1 MVNTSFSIN
10 DIINKQ
16 VQDNNLPIENPMDN
30 QVENDAPKADENV
43 QLVRF
48 KKGDK
53 AKDKDGNYYS
63 KESRVFLS
71 PLYQSAPSTLS
82 TPIEAKE
89 GEPSEGYEWAQDAA
103 QMILD
108 KGISMDEAEKAM
120 NSKYKL
126 ADAIIKDNKDSA
138 MDAGNPESENYDK
151 YVQYY
156 EPMENYYKADTVDGK
171 KYLYY
176 KDPRQQTEAILAKRY
191 GLLFDDNPY
200 KDKNSPTNPSTAIGL
215 LNKANIK
222 KAWEDWLNDSSAR
235 PKHTIKY
242 LIVLKKL
249 NDLRKVRTSK
259 ELKKLGFNSQEDYNE
274 AVEYLNAS
282 LYEKDKEYTTAVRL
296 AAEDAVE
303 AKKDQ
308 EEQERQERVA
318 KLNKEPKAP
327 ITEPTIEPSSNTETV
342 ADNTETNTETVAD
355 NTETNTETVADNTE
369 TNEQPGDNVSFTVE
383 QAKLNKEIKTQ
394 EEQAFKEAEEIAE
407 RKLTREESEEE
418 ERAIEEVARKARQD
432 QLDYEEWLKSPS
444 IISGVFG
451 KSGLSVARRFGLG
464 LSALFAIFSDVAANY
479 GKGIRGNTDFKTEAM
494 DALNAS
500 IKTIQEKR
508 ANAIGD
514 MSAASYKVAEG
525 NDTALYK
532 DARKMK
538 NLTIGQL
545 IPDDN
550 TLQTFIQE
558 SQVNPSEELS
568 EDFYNNITAENRKGY
583 IDIIK
588 NNKKLADAQLDEN
601 GNLNGYGELQFQKK
615 NRKAIEEFRNILGI
629 SDERLGNINKLL
641 DLDKKKAEVKSA
653 VHDVNFRIT
662 TDYINA
668 ISALREENRT
678 LENAKLE
685 LTEAKTLDEM
695 LELAKKQR
703 DVYAGLATSTSS
715 SSEGS
720 TITKQSV
727 ERFTKD
733 NSFRTTNEELK
744 KHGWQAEING
754 NTGVEFPLKI
764 VPTVEIGISGGA
776 AWTQE
781 QANSILKSAYESWSK
796 DNQRQ
801 LTNARNLSNASGR
814 NIDDYASTIIN
825 FLESEKAKKAEADIN
840 KARENAIR
848 AIDEKIEYNN
858 QAIEEIRARQ
868 ESENK
873 KYDTDRN
880 NSTDNPLYSMYNDVP
895 TKNSNWYRHQLALS

>member
-103 QMILD
+103 QMIWD

-327 ITEPTIEPSSNTETV
+327 ITEPTIEPSS
-342 ADNTETNTETVAD
+342 NTETVAD

>member
-1 MVNTSFSIN
+1 MANTSFSIN

-30 QVENDAPKADENV
+30 QAENDAPKADENV

-48 KKGDK
+48 NKGDK

-63 KESRVFLS
+63 KESRAF
-71 PLYQSAPSTLS
+71 PLPFEQRAPSI
-82 TPIEAKE
+82 PIEAKE

-103 QMILD
+103 QMIWE

-126 ADAIIKDNKDSA
+126 ADAIIKDNKA
-138 MDAGNPESENYDK
+138 AALDAGNPESENYDK

-156 EPMENYYKADTVDGK
+156 EPMENYYKTDTVDGK

-176 KDPRQQTEAILAKRY
+176 KDPRQQTEATLAKRY
-191 GLLFDDNPY
+191 GLLFDNDPY
-200 KDKNSPTNPSTAIGL
+200 KDKDSPTNPSTAIGL
-215 LNKANIK
+215 LNKANLK
-222 KAWEDWLNDSSAR
+222 EDWKDWLDDRSTGIDYIR
-235 PKHTIKY
+235 KY
-242 LIVLKKL
+242 LIISSKL
-249 NDLRKVRTSK
+249 YDLQKFRTSK
-259 ELKKLGFNSQEDYNE
+259 ELKKLGFDSQEDYNS
-274 AVEYLNAS
+274 AVSYLIAS
-282 LYEKDKEYTTAVRL
+282 LHEKNKEHTAAVRS
-296 AAEDAVE
+296 ATKAEDAVE

-308 EEQERQERVA
+308 EELERQERVA
-318 KLNKEPKAP
+318 NLNKEPEEL
-327 ITEPTIEPSSNTETV
+327 IIEPTIEPSSNTETV

-355 NTETNTETVADNTE
+355 NTETNTET
-369 TNEQPGDNVSFTVE
+369 NEQPGDNVSFTIE
-383 QAKLNKEIKTQ
+383 QAKLNKEIKSQ

-418 ERAIEEVARKARQD
+418 ERAIEEAARKARQD
-432 QLDYEEWLKSPS
+432 QLDYEEWLKNPS
-444 IISGVFG
+444 IISGIFG
-451 KSGLSVARRFGLG
+451 KSGLSEARRFGLG
-464 LSALFAIFSDVAANY
+464 LSALFAIFSDVAASY

-494 DALNAS
+494 DALNSS
-500 IKTIQEKR
+500 IKAIQEKR

-538 NLTIGQL
+538 NLTVGQL

-558 SQVNPSEELS
+558 AQVNPSEELS
-568 EDFYNNITAENRKGY
+568 EDFYNSITAENRKGY

-653 VHDVNFRIT
+653 VHDVNFRTT

-678 LENAKLE
+678 LENSKLE

-715 SSEGS
+715 STEGS

-744 KHGWQAEING
+744 KHGWQAEVNG
-754 NTGVEFPLKI
+754 NAGAGFPLKI
-764 VPTVEIGISGGA
+764 VPIEIGISGGSG
-776 AWTQE
+776 WTKE

-814 NIDDYASTIIN
+814 NIDDYASTIIK
-825 FLESEKAKKAEADIN
+825 FLETEKAKKAEADFN

>member
-103 QMILD
+103 QMIWD

-282 LYEKDKEYTTAVRL
+282 LSSLYEKDKEYTTAVRL

-327 ITEPTIEPSSNTETV
+327 ITEPTIEPSS
-342 ADNTETNTETVAD
+342 NTETVAD

>member
-1 MVNTSFSIN
+1 MANTSFSIN

-30 QVENDAPKADENV
+30 QAENDAPKADENV

-48 KKGDK
+48 NKGDK

-63 KESRVFLS
+63 KESRAF
-71 PLYQSAPSTLS
+71 PLPFEQRAPSI
-82 TPIEAKE
+82 PIEAKE

-103 QMILD
+103 QMIWE

-126 ADAIIKDNKDSA
+126 ADAIIKDNKA
-138 MDAGNPESENYDK
+138 AALDAGNPESENYDK

-156 EPMENYYKADTVDGK
+156 EPMENYYKTDTVDGK

-176 KDPRQQTEAILAKRY
+176 KDPRQQTEATLAKRY
-191 GLLFDDNPY
+191 GLLFDNDPY
-200 KDKNSPTNPSTAIGL
+200 KDKDSPTNPSTAIGL
-215 LNKANIK
+215 LNKANLK
-222 KAWEDWLNDSSAR
+222 EDWKDWLDDRSTGIDYIR
-235 PKHTIKY
+235 KY
-242 LIVLKKL
+242 LIISSKL
-249 NDLRKVRTSK
+249 YDLQKFRTSK
-259 ELKKLGFNSQEDYNE
+259 ELKKLGFDSQEDYNS
-274 AVEYLNAS
+274 AVSYLIAS
-282 LYEKDKEYTTAVRL
+282 LHEKNKEHTAAVRS
-296 AAEDAVE
+296 ATKAEDAVE

-308 EEQERQERVA
+308 EELERQERVA
-318 KLNKEPKAP
+318 NLNKEPEEP
-327 ITEPTIEPSSNTETV
+327 TIEPTIEPSSNTETV
-342 ADNTETNTETVAD
+342 ADNTETNTET
-355 NTETNTETVADNTE
+355 
-369 TNEQPGDNVSFTVE
+369 NEQPGDNVSFTIE
-383 QAKLNKEIKTQ
+383 QAKLNKEIKSQ

-418 ERAIEEVARKARQD
+418 ERAIEEAARKARQD
-432 QLDYEEWLKSPS
+432 QLDYEEWLKNPS
-444 IISGVFG
+444 IISGIFG
-451 KSGLSVARRFGLG
+451 KSGLSEARRFGLG
-464 LSALFAIFSDVAANY
+464 LSALFAIFSDVAASY

-494 DALNAS
+494 DALNSS
-500 IKTIQEKR
+500 IKAIQEKR

-538 NLTIGQL
+538 NLTVGQL

-558 SQVNPSEELS
+558 AQVNPSEELS
-568 EDFYNNITAENRKGY
+568 KDFYNSITAENRKGY

-653 VHDVNFRIT
+653 VHDVNFRTT

-678 LENAKLE
+678 LENSKLE

-715 SSEGS
+715 STEGS

-744 KHGWQAEING
+744 KHGWQAEVNG
-754 NTGVEFPLKI
+754 NAGAGFPLKI
-764 VPTVEIGISGGA
+764 VPIEIGISGGSG
-776 AWTQE
+776 WTKE

-814 NIDDYASTIIN
+814 NIDDYASMIIK
-825 FLESEKAKKAEADIN
+825 FLETEKTKKAEADFN

>member
-1 MVNTSFSIN
+1 MANTSFSIN

-30 QVENDAPKADENV
+30 QAENDAPKADENV

-48 KKGDK
+48 NKGDK

-63 KESRVFLS
+63 KELRVF
-71 PLYQSAPSTLS
+71 PTPFEQRAPSI
-82 TPIEAKE
+82 PIEAKE

-103 QMILD
+103 QMIWD

-120 NSKYKL
+120 NNKYKL
-126 ADAIIKDNKDSA
+126 ADAIIKDNKASA
-138 MDAGNPESENYDK
+138 LDAGNPESENYDK

-156 EPMENYYKADTVDGK
+156 EPMENYYKTDTVDGK

-176 KDPRQQTEAILAKRY
+176 KDPRQQTEATLAKRY
-191 GLLFDDNPY
+191 GLLFDNNPY

-215 LNKANIK
+215 LNKANLK
-222 KAWEDWLNDSSAR
+222 ENWEDWLNDSSTGQE
-235 PKHTIKY
+235 HTTKY
-242 LIVLKKL
+242 IAILKKL
-249 NDLRKVRTSK
+249 NDLQKVRTSK
-259 ELKKLGFNSQEDYNE
+259 ELKKLGFNSQEDYNK
-274 AVEYLNAS
+274 AVKYLIAS
-282 LYEKDKEYTTAVRL
+282 LHEKDKEYTTAVRS

-327 ITEPTIEPSSNTETV
+327 ITEPTIETNSNTETV
-342 ADNTETNTETVAD
+342 ADNTETVDD
-355 NTETNTETVADNTE
+355 NTETNTEN
-369 TNEQPGDNVSFTVE
+369 NEQPGDNVSFTVE

-418 ERAIEEVARKARQD
+418 ERAIEEAARKARQD
-432 QLDYEEWLKSPS
+432 QLDYEEWLKNPS

-451 KSGLSVARRFGLG
+451 KSGLSDARRFGLG

-744 KHGWQAEING
+744 KHGWQAEVNG
-754 NTGVEFPLKI
+754 NAGAGFPLKI
-764 VPTVEIGISGGA
+764 VPIEIGISGGSG
-776 AWTQE
+776 WTEE

-880 NSTDNPLYSMYNDVP
+880 NSTDNPYISIYNDVP

>member
-1 MVNTSFSIN
+1 MANTSFSIN

-16 VQDNNLPIENPMDN
+16 VQDNNLPIENPMNN

-48 KKGDK
+48 NKGDK

-63 KESRVFLS
+63 KESRAF
-71 PLYQSAPSTLS
+71 PLPFEQRAPSI
-82 TPIEAKE
+82 PIEAKE

-103 QMILD
+103 QMIWD

-120 NSKYKL
+120 NNKYKL
-126 ADAIIKDNKDSA
+126 ADAIIKDNKA
-138 MDAGNPESENYDK
+138 AALDAGNPESENYDK

-176 KDPRQQTEAILAKRY
+176 KDPRQQTEATLAKRY
-191 GLLFDDNPY
+191 GLLFDNNPY
-200 KDKNSPTNPSTAIGL
+200 KDKDSPTNPSTAIGL
-215 LNKANIK
+215 LNKANLK
-222 KAWEDWLNDSSAR
+222 ENWEDWLNDSSTGQ
-235 PKHTIKY
+235 KHTIKY
-242 LIVLKKL
+242 IVILKKL
-249 NDLRKVRTSK
+249 NDLQKVRTSK
-259 ELKKLGFNSQEDYNE
+259 ELKKLGFNSQEDYNS
-274 AVEYLNAS
+274 AVSYLIAS
-282 LYEKDKEYTTAVRL
+282 LHEKNKEYTTAVRS
-296 AAEDAVE
+296 AAKAEDAVE

-308 EEQERQERVA
+308 EELERQKRVA
-318 KLNKEPKAP
+318 NLNKEPEEL

-342 ADNTETNTETVAD
+342 ADNTET
-355 NTETNTETVADNTE
+355 NTE

-383 QAKLNKEIKTQ
+383 QAKLNKEIKAQ

-418 ERAIEEVARKARQD
+418 ERAIEEAARKARQD
-432 QLDYEEWLKSPS
+432 QLDYEEWLKNPS
-444 IISGVFG
+444 IISGIFG
-451 KSGLSVARRFGLG
+451 KSGLSEARRFGLG
-464 LSALFAIFSDVAANY
+464 LSALFAIFSDVAASY

-494 DALNAS
+494 DALNSS
-500 IKTIQEKR
+500 IKAIQEKR

-538 NLTIGQL
+538 NLTVGQL

-558 SQVNPSEELS
+558 AQVNPSEELS
-568 EDFYNNITAENRKGY
+568 EDFYNSITAENRKGY

-629 SDERLGNINKLL
+629 SDERLDNINKLL

-653 VHDVNFRIT
+653 VHDVNFRTT

-678 LENAKLE
+678 LENSKLE

-715 SSEGS
+715 STEGS

-754 NTGVEFPLKI
+754 NAGAGFPLKI

-776 AWTQE
+776 AWTEE

-814 NIDDYASTIIN
+814 NIDDYASTIIK

>member
-1 MVNTSFSIN
+1 MANTSFSIN

-30 QVENDAPKADENV
+30 QAENDAPKADENV

-48 KKGDK
+48 NKGDK

-63 KESRVFLS
+63 KELRVF
-71 PLYQSAPSTLS
+71 PAPFEQRAPSI
-82 TPIEAKE
+82 PIEAKE

-103 QMILD
+103 QMIWD

-126 ADAIIKDNKDSA
+126 ADAIIKDNKASA

-156 EPMENYYKADTVDGK
+156 EPMENYYKTDTVDGK

-176 KDPRQQTEAILAKRY
+176 KDPRQQTEATLAKRY
-191 GLLFDDNPY
+191 GLLFDNNPY

-215 LNKANIK
+215 LNKANLK
-222 KAWEDWLNDSSAR
+222 ENWEDWLNDSSTGSE
-235 PKHTIKY
+235 HTKKY
-242 LIVLKKL
+242 IVILKKL
-249 NDLRKVRTSK
+249 NDLQKVRTSK

-274 AVEYLNAS
+274 AVRYLKAS
-282 LYEKDKEYTTAVRL
+282 LAKKDKEYTTAVRS

-308 EEQERQERVA
+308 EELERQKRVA
-318 KLNKEPKAP
+318 NLNKEPEAP
-327 ITEPTIEPSSNTETV
+327 ITEPTVEPSSNTETV
-342 ADNTETNTETVAD
+342 ADNTETNTKT
-355 NTETNTETVADNTE
+355 NTE

-383 QAKLNKEIKTQ
+383 QAKLNKEIKAQ

-418 ERAIEEVARKARQD
+418 ERAIEEAARKARQD
-432 QLDYEEWLKSPS
+432 QLDYEEWLKNPS

-451 KSGLSVARRFGLG
+451 KSGLSDARRFGLG
-464 LSALFAIFSDVAANY
+464 LSALFAIFSDVAASY

-494 DALNAS
+494 DALNSS
-500 IKTIQEKR
+500 IKAIQEKR

-538 NLTIGQL
+538 NLTVGQL

-558 SQVNPSEELS
+558 AQVNPSEELS
-568 EDFYNNITAENRKGY
+568 EDFYNSITAENRKGY

-653 VHDVNFRIT
+653 VHDVNFRTT

-678 LENAKLE
+678 LENSKLE

-754 NTGVEFPLKI
+754 NAGAGFPLKI
-764 VPTVEIGISGGA
+764 VPIEIGISGGSG
-776 AWTQE
+776 WTEE

-814 NIDDYASTIIN
+814 NIDDYASTIIK
-825 FLESEKAKKAEADIN
+825 FLETEKAKKAEADFN

-880 NSTDNPLYSMYNDVP
+880 NSTDNPYISIYNDVP

>member
-1 MVNTSFSIN
+1 MANTSFSIN

-30 QVENDAPKADENV
+30 QAENDTPKADENV

-48 KKGDK
+48 NKGDK

-63 KESRVFLS
+63 KESRVF
-71 PLYQSAPSTLS
+71 PTPFKQNAPA

-103 QMILD
+103 QMIWD

-120 NSKYKL
+120 NNKYKL

-156 EPMENYYKADTVDGK
+156 EPMENYYKTDTVDGK

-176 KDPRQQTEAILAKRY
+176 KDPRQQTEATLAKRY
-191 GLLFDDNPY
+191 GLLFDNNPY

-215 LNKANIK
+215 LNKANLK
-222 KAWEDWLNDSSAR
+222 ENWEDWLNDSSTESEHR
-235 PKHTIKY
+235 KKY
-242 LIVLKKL
+242 IVILSKL
-249 NDLRKVRTSK
+249 NDLQKVRTSK
-259 ELKKLGFNSQEDYNE
+259 ELKKLGFNSQEDYNK
-274 AVEYLNAS
+274 AVKYLIVS
-282 LYEKDKEYTTAVRL
+282 LHEKDKEYTTAVRS

-303 AKKDQ
+303 TKKDQ
-308 EEQERQERVA
+308 EELERQERVA

-327 ITEPTIEPSSNTETV
+327 ITEPTIETSSNTETV
-342 ADNTETNTETVAD
+342 D
-355 NTETNTETVADNTE
+355 DNTE

-418 ERAIEEVARKARQD
+418 ERAIEEAARKARQD
-432 QLDYEEWLKSPS
+432 QLDYEEWLKNPS
-444 IISGVFG
+444 IISGIFG
-451 KSGLSVARRFGLG
+451 KSGLSDARRFGLG
-464 LSALFAIFSDVAANY
+464 LSALFAIFSDVAASY

-500 IKTIQEKR
+500 IKAIQEKR

-538 NLTIGQL
+538 NLTVGQL

-668 ISALREENRT
+668 ISALIEENRT

-744 KHGWQAEING
+744 KHGWQAEVNG
-754 NTGVEFPLKI
+754 NAGAGFPLKI
-764 VPTVEIGISGGA
+764 VPIEIGISGGSG
-776 AWTQE
+776 WTEE

-880 NSTDNPLYSMYNDVP
+880 NSTDNPYISIYNDVP

>member
-1 MVNTSFSIN
+1 MANTSFSIN

-48 KKGDK
+48 NKGDK
-53 AKDKDGNYYS
+53 AKNKDGNYYS

-103 QMILD
+103 QMIWD

-126 ADAIIKDNKDSA
+126 ADAIIKDNKASA
-138 MDAGNPESENYDK
+138 LDAGNPESENYDK

-156 EPMENYYKADTVDGK
+156 EPMENYYKTDTVDGK

-176 KDPRQQTEAILAKRY
+176 KDPRQQTEATLAKRY
-191 GLLFDDNPY
+191 GLLFDNNPY

-215 LNKANIK
+215 LNKANLK
-222 KAWEDWLNDSSAR
+222 ENWEDWLNDSSTGSEHR
-235 PKHTIKY
+235 IKY
-242 LIVLKKL
+242 IVILKKL
-249 NDLRKVRTSK
+249 NDLQKVRTSK

-274 AVEYLNAS
+274 AVKYLIAS
-282 LYEKDKEYTTAVRL
+282 LGEKDKEYTTAVRS
-296 AAEDAVE
+296 AAKAEDAVE

-308 EEQERQERVA
+308 EELERQERVA

-327 ITEPTIEPSSNTETV
+327 ITEPTIETSSNTETV
-342 ADNTETNTETVAD
+342 AD
-355 NTETNTETVADNTE
+355 NTETVADNTE

-418 ERAIEEVARKARQD
+418 ERAIEEAARKARQD
-432 QLDYEEWLKSPS
+432 QLDYEEWLKNPS

-451 KSGLSVARRFGLG
+451 KSGLSDARRFGLG

-538 NLTIGQL
+538 NLTVGQL

-744 KHGWQAEING
+744 KHGWQAEVNG
-754 NTGVEFPLKI
+754 KAGVGLPLKI
-764 VPTVEIGISGGA
+764 VPIDIGISGGGG
-776 AWTQE
+776 WTKE
-781 QANSILKSAYESWSK
+781 QADSILKSAYESWSK

-880 NSTDNPLYSMYNDVP
+880 NSTDNPYISIYNDVP

>member
-282 LYEKDKEYTTAVRL
+282 LSSLYEKDKEYTTAVRL

-327 ITEPTIEPSSNTETV
+327 ITEPTIEPSS
-342 ADNTETNTETVAD
+342 NTETVAD

>member
-103 QMILD
+103 QMIWD

-327 ITEPTIEPSSNTETV
+327 ITEPTIEPSS
-342 ADNTETNTETVAD
+342 
-355 NTETNTETVADNTE
+355 NTETVADNTE

>member
-1 MVNTSFSIN
+1 MANTSFSIN

-30 QVENDAPKADENV
+30 QAENDAPKADENV

-48 KKGDK
+48 NKGDK

-63 KESRVFLS
+63 KESRAF
-71 PLYQSAPSTLS
+71 PLPFEQRAPSI
-82 TPIEAKE
+82 PIEAKE

-103 QMILD
+103 QMIWE

-126 ADAIIKDNKDSA
+126 ADAIIKDNKA
-138 MDAGNPESENYDK
+138 AALDAGNPESENYDK

-156 EPMENYYKADTVDGK
+156 EPMENYYKTDTVDGK

-176 KDPRQQTEAILAKRY
+176 KDPRQQTEATLAKRY
-191 GLLFDDNPY
+191 GLLFDNDPY
-200 KDKNSPTNPSTAIGL
+200 KDKDSPTNPSTAIGL
-215 LNKANIK
+215 LNKANLK
-222 KAWEDWLNDSSAR
+222 EDWKDWLDDRSTGIDYIR
-235 PKHTIKY
+235 KY
-242 LIVLKKL
+242 LIISSKL
-249 NDLRKVRTSK
+249 YDLQKFRTSK
-259 ELKKLGFNSQEDYNE
+259 ELKKLGFDSQEDYNS
-274 AVEYLNAS
+274 AVSYLIAS
-282 LYEKDKEYTTAVRL
+282 LHEKNKEHTAAVRS
-296 AAEDAVE
+296 ATKAEDAVE

-308 EEQERQERVA
+308 EELERQERVA
-318 KLNKEPKAP
+318 NLNKEPEEL
-327 ITEPTIEPSSNTETV
+327 IIEPTIEPSSNTETV
-342 ADNTETNTETVAD
+342 ADNTETNTET
-355 NTETNTETVADNTE
+355 
-369 TNEQPGDNVSFTVE
+369 NEQPGDNVSFTIE
-383 QAKLNKEIKTQ
+383 QAKLNKEIKSQ

-418 ERAIEEVARKARQD
+418 ERAIEEAARKARQD
-432 QLDYEEWLKSPS
+432 QLDYEEWLKNPS
-444 IISGVFG
+444 IISGIFG
-451 KSGLSVARRFGLG
+451 KSGLSEARRFGLG
-464 LSALFAIFSDVAANY
+464 LSALFAIFSDVAASY

-494 DALNAS
+494 DALNSS
-500 IKTIQEKR
+500 IKAIQEKR

-538 NLTIGQL
+538 NLTVGQL

-558 SQVNPSEELS
+558 AQVNPSEELS
-568 EDFYNNITAENRKGY
+568 EDFYNSITAENRKGY

-653 VHDVNFRIT
+653 VHDVNFRTT

-678 LENAKLE
+678 LENSKLE

-715 SSEGS
+715 STEGS

-744 KHGWQAEING
+744 KHGWQAEVNG
-754 NTGVEFPLKI
+754 NAGAGFPLKI
-764 VPTVEIGISGGA
+764 VPIEIGISGGSG
-776 AWTQE
+776 WTKE

-814 NIDDYASTIIN
+814 NIDDYASTIIK
-825 FLESEKAKKAEADIN
+825 FLETEKAKKAEADFN

>member
-1 MVNTSFSIN
+1 MANTSFSIN

-30 QVENDAPKADENV
+30 QAENDAPKADENV

-48 KKGDK
+48 NKGDK

-63 KESRVFLS
+63 KESRAF
-71 PLYQSAPSTLS
+71 PLPFEQRAPSI
-82 TPIEAKE
+82 PIEAKE

-103 QMILD
+103 QMIWE

-126 ADAIIKDNKDSA
+126 ADAIIKDNKA
-138 MDAGNPESENYDK
+138 AALDAGNPESENYDK

-156 EPMENYYKADTVDGK
+156 EPMENYYKTDTVDGK

-176 KDPRQQTEAILAKRY
+176 KDPRQQTEATLAKRY
-191 GLLFDDNPY
+191 GLLFDNDPY
-200 KDKNSPTNPSTAIGL
+200 KDKDSPTNPSTAIGL
-215 LNKANIK
+215 LNKANLK
-222 KAWEDWLNDSSAR
+222 EDWKDWLDDRSTGIDYIR
-235 PKHTIKY
+235 KY
-242 LIVLKKL
+242 LIISSKL
-249 NDLRKVRTSK
+249 YDLQKFRTSK
-259 ELKKLGFNSQEDYNE
+259 ELKKLGFDSQEDYNS
-274 AVEYLNAS
+274 AVSYLIAS
-282 LYEKDKEYTTAVRL
+282 LHEKNKEHTAAVRS
-296 AAEDAVE
+296 ATKAEDAVE

-308 EEQERQERVA
+308 EELERQERVA
-318 KLNKEPKAP
+318 NLNKEPEEP
-327 ITEPTIEPSSNTETV
+327 TIEPTIEPSSNTETV

-355 NTETNTETVADNTE
+355 NTETNTET
-369 TNEQPGDNVSFTVE
+369 NEQPGDNVSFTIE
-383 QAKLNKEIKTQ
+383 QAKLNKEIKSQ

-418 ERAIEEVARKARQD
+418 ERAIEEAARKARQD
-432 QLDYEEWLKSPS
+432 QLDYEEWLKNPS
-444 IISGVFG
+444 IISGIFG
-451 KSGLSVARRFGLG
+451 KSGLSEARRFGLG
-464 LSALFAIFSDVAANY
+464 LSALFAIFSDVAASY

-494 DALNAS
+494 DALNSS
-500 IKTIQEKR
+500 IKAIQEKR

-538 NLTIGQL
+538 NLTVGQL

-558 SQVNPSEELS
+558 AQVNPSEELS
-568 EDFYNNITAENRKGY
+568 KDFYNSITAENRKGY

-653 VHDVNFRIT
+653 VHDVNFRTT

-678 LENAKLE
+678 LENSKLE

-715 SSEGS
+715 STEGS

-744 KHGWQAEING
+744 KHGWQAEVNG
-754 NTGVEFPLKI
+754 NAGAGFPLKI
-764 VPTVEIGISGGA
+764 VPIEIGISGGSG
-776 AWTQE
+776 WTKE

-814 NIDDYASTIIN
+814 NIDDYASMIIK
-825 FLESEKAKKAEADIN
+825 FLETEKTKKAEADFN

>member
-103 QMILD
+103 QMIWD

-156 EPMENYYKADTVDGK
+156 EPMENYYKTDTIDGK
-171 KYLYY
+171 KHLYY
-176 KDPRQQTEAILAKRY
+176 KDPRQQTEATLAKRY

-215 LNKANIK
+215 LNKANLK
-222 KAWEDWLNDSSAR
+222 ENWEDWLNDSSTGSEHR
-235 PKHTIKY
+235 IKY
-242 LIVLKKL
+242 IAILKKL
-249 NDLRKVRTSK
+249 NDLQKVRTSK

-274 AVEYLNAS
+274 AVKYLKAS
-282 LYEKDKEYTTAVRL
+282 LSIKDKEYTTAVRL

-308 EEQERQERVA
+308 EELERQERVA

-327 ITEPTIEPSSNTETV
+327 ITEPTIETSS
-342 ADNTETNTETVAD
+342 
-355 NTETNTETVADNTE
+355 NTETVADNTE

-418 ERAIEEVARKARQD
+418 ERAIEEAARKARQD
-432 QLDYEEWLKSPS
+432 QLDYEEWLKNPS

-451 KSGLSVARRFGLG
+451 KSGLSDARRFGLG

-744 KHGWQAEING
+744 KHGWQAEVNG
-754 NTGVEFPLKI
+754 NASAGFPLKI

-776 AWTQE
+776 AWTEE

-858 QAIEEIRARQ
+858 QAINEIRTRQ

>member
-1 MVNTSFSIN
+1 MANTSFSIN

-30 QVENDAPKADENV
+30 QVENDAPKTDENV

-48 KKGDK
+48 NKGDK
-53 AKDKDGNYYS
+53 AKNKDGNYYS
-63 KESRVFLS
+63 KESRAF
-71 PLYQSAPSTLS
+71 PLPFEQRAPSI
-82 TPIEAKE
+82 PIEAKE

-103 QMILD
+103 QMIWD

-120 NSKYKL
+120 NNKYKL
-126 ADAIIKDNKDSA
+126 ADAIIKDNKA
-138 MDAGNPESENYDK
+138 AALDAGNPESENYDK

-156 EPMENYYKADTVDGK
+156 EPMENYYKTDTVDGK

-176 KDPRQQTEAILAKRY
+176 KDPRQQTEATLAKRY
-191 GLLFDDNPY
+191 GLLFDNNPY
-200 KDKNSPTNPSTAIGL
+200 KDKDSPTNPSIAIGL
-215 LNKANIK
+215 LNKANLK
-222 KAWEDWLNDSSAR
+222 ENWEDWLNDSSTGQ
-235 PKHTIKY
+235 KHTIKY
-242 LIVLKKL
+242 IVILKKL
-249 NDLRKVRTSK
+249 NDLQKVRTSK
-259 ELKKLGFNSQEDYNE
+259 ELKKLGFNSQEDYNS
-274 AVEYLNAS
+274 AVSYLIAS
-282 LYEKDKEYTTAVRL
+282 LHEKNKEYTTAVRS
-296 AAEDAVE
+296 AAKAEDAVE

-308 EEQERQERVA
+308 EELERQERVA
-318 KLNKEPKAP
+318 NLNKEPEAL

-342 ADNTETNTETVAD
+342 ADNTEANTETVAD
-355 NTETNTETVADNTE
+355 NTEANTE
-369 TNEQPGDNVSFTVE
+369 TNEQPGDNVSFTIE
-383 QAKLNKEIKTQ
+383 QAKLNKEIKSQ

-418 ERAIEEVARKARQD
+418 ERAIEEAAKKARQD
-432 QLDYEEWLKSPS
+432 QLDYEEWLKNPS
-444 IISGVFG
+444 IISGIFG
-451 KSGLSVARRFGLG
+451 KSGLSEARRFGLG
-464 LSALFAIFSDVAANY
+464 LSALFAIFSDVAASY

-494 DALNAS
+494 DALNSS
-500 IKTIQEKR
+500 IKAIQEKR

-538 NLTIGQL
+538 NLTVGQL

-558 SQVNPSEELS
+558 VQVNPSEELS
-568 EDFYNNITAENRKGY
+568 EDFYNSITAENRKGY

-653 VHDVNFRIT
+653 VHDVNFRTT

-715 SSEGS
+715 STEGS

-744 KHGWQAEING
+744 KHGWQAEVNG
-754 NTGVEFPLKI
+754 KAGVGFPLKI
-764 VPTVEIGISGGA
+764 VPIDIGISGGGG
-776 AWTQE
+776 WTKE
-781 QANSILKSAYESWSK
+781 QADSILKSAYESWSK

-814 NIDDYASTIIN
+814 NIDDYANIIIK
-825 FLESEKAKKAEADIN
+825 FLESEKAKKAEADFN

-880 NSTDNPLYSMYNDVP
+880 NSTDNPYISIYNDVP

>member
-327 ITEPTIEPSSNTETV
+327 ITEPTIEPSS
-342 ADNTETNTETVAD
+342 
-355 NTETNTETVADNTE
+355 NTETVADNTE

>member
-103 QMILD
+103 QMIWD

-156 EPMENYYKADTVDGK
+156 EPMENYYKTDTIDGK
-171 KYLYY
+171 KHLYY
-176 KDPRQQTEAILAKRY
+176 KDPRQQTEATLAKRY

-215 LNKANIK
+215 LNKANLK
-222 KAWEDWLNDSSAR
+222 ENWEDWLNDSSTGSEHR
-235 PKHTIKY
+235 IKY
-242 LIVLKKL
+242 IAILKKL
-249 NDLRKVRTSK
+249 NDLQKVRTSK

-274 AVEYLNAS
+274 AVKYLKAS
-282 LYEKDKEYTTAVRL
+282 LSIKDKEYTTAVRL

-308 EEQERQERVA
+308 EELERQERVA

-327 ITEPTIEPSSNTETV
+327 ITEPTIETSSNTETV
-342 ADNTETNTETVAD
+342 AD
-355 NTETNTETVADNTE
+355 NTETVADNTE

-418 ERAIEEVARKARQD
+418 ERAIEEAARKARQD
-432 QLDYEEWLKSPS
+432 QLDYEEWLKNPS

-451 KSGLSVARRFGLG
+451 KSGLSDARRFGLG

-744 KHGWQAEING
+744 KHGWQAEVNG
-754 NTGVEFPLKI
+754 NASAGFPLKI

-776 AWTQE
+776 AWTEE

-858 QAIEEIRARQ
+858 QAINEIRTRQ

>member
-103 QMILD
+103 QMIWD

-282 LYEKDKEYTTAVRL
+282 LSSLYEKDKEYTTAVRL

-355 NTETNTETVADNTE
+355 NTETN
-369 TNEQPGDNVSFTVE
+369 EQPGDNVSFTVE

-418 ERAIEEVARKARQD
+418 ERAIEEAARKARQD

-754 NTGVEFPLKI
+754 NAGAEFPLKI

>member
-1 MVNTSFSIN
+1 MS
-10 DIINKQ
+10 D
-16 VQDNNLPIENPMDN
+16 
-30 QVENDAPKADENV
+30 
-43 QLVRF
+43 
-48 KKGDK
+48 
-53 AKDKDGNYYS
+53 
-63 KESRVFLS
+63 
-71 PLYQSAPSTLS
+71 
-82 TPIEAKE
+82 
-89 GEPSEGYEWAQDAA
+89 
-103 QMILD
+103 
-108 KGISMDEAEKAM
+108 
-120 NSKYKL
+120 
-126 ADAIIKDNKDSA
+126 
-138 MDAGNPESENYDK
+138 
-151 YVQYY
+151 
-156 EPMENYYKADTVDGK
+156 
-171 KYLYY
+171 
-176 KDPRQQTEAILAKRY
+176 
-191 GLLFDDNPY
+191 
-200 KDKNSPTNPSTAIGL
+200 
-215 LNKANIK
+215 
-222 KAWEDWLNDSSAR
+222 
-235 PKHTIKY
+235 
-242 LIVLKKL
+242 
-249 NDLRKVRTSK
+249 
-259 ELKKLGFNSQEDYNE
+259 
-274 AVEYLNAS
+274 
-282 LYEKDKEYTTAVRL
+282 
-296 AAEDAVE
+296 
-303 AKKDQ
+303 
-308 EEQERQERVA
+308 
-318 KLNKEPKAP
+318 
-327 ITEPTIEPSSNTETV
+327 
-342 ADNTETNTETVAD
+342 
-355 NTETNTETVADNTE
+355 
-369 TNEQPGDNVSFTVE
+369 
-383 QAKLNKEIKTQ
+383 
-394 EEQAFKEAEEIAE
+394 
-407 RKLTREESEEE
+407 
-418 ERAIEEVARKARQD
+418 
-432 QLDYEEWLKSPS
+432 
-444 IISGVFG
+444 
-451 KSGLSVARRFGLG
+451 ARRFGLG

-744 KHGWQAEING
+744 KHGWQAEVNG
-754 NTGVEFPLKI
+754 NASAGFPLKI

-776 AWTQE
+776 AWTEE

-858 QAIEEIRARQ
+858 QAIEEIRSRQ

>member
-1 MVNTSFSIN
+1 MANTSFSIN

-30 QVENDAPKADENV
+30 QAENDAPKADENV

-48 KKGDK
+48 NKGDK

-63 KESRVFLS
+63 KESRAF
-71 PLYQSAPSTLS
+71 PLPFEQRAPSI
-82 TPIEAKE
+82 PIEAKE

-103 QMILD
+103 QMIWE

-126 ADAIIKDNKDSA
+126 ADAIIKDNKA
-138 MDAGNPESENYDK
+138 AALDAGNPESENYDK

-156 EPMENYYKADTVDGK
+156 EPMENYYKTDTVDGK

-176 KDPRQQTEAILAKRY
+176 KDPRQQTEATLAKRY
-191 GLLFDDNPY
+191 GLLFDNDPY
-200 KDKNSPTNPSTAIGL
+200 KDKDSPTNPSTAIGL
-215 LNKANIK
+215 LNKANLK
-222 KAWEDWLNDSSAR
+222 EDWKDWLDDRSTGIDYIR
-235 PKHTIKY
+235 KY
-242 LIVLKKL
+242 LIISSKL
-249 NDLRKVRTSK
+249 YDLQKFRTSK
-259 ELKKLGFNSQEDYNE
+259 ELKKLGFDSQEDYNS
-274 AVEYLNAS
+274 AVSYLIAS
-282 LYEKDKEYTTAVRL
+282 LHEKNKEHTAAVRS
-296 AAEDAVE
+296 ATKAEDAVE

-308 EEQERQERVA
+308 EELERQERVA
-318 KLNKEPKAP
+318 NLNKEPEEP
-327 ITEPTIEPSSNTETV
+327 TIEPTIEPSSNTETV

-355 NTETNTETVADNTE
+355 NTETNTET
-369 TNEQPGDNVSFTVE
+369 NEQPGDNVSFTIE
-383 QAKLNKEIKTQ
+383 QAKLNKEIKSQ

-418 ERAIEEVARKARQD
+418 ERAIEEAARKARQD
-432 QLDYEEWLKSPS
+432 QLDYEEWLKNPS
-444 IISGVFG
+444 IISGIFG
-451 KSGLSVARRFGLG
+451 KSGLSEARRFGLG
-464 LSALFAIFSDVAANY
+464 LSALFAIFSDVAASY

-494 DALNAS
+494 DALNSS
-500 IKTIQEKR
+500 IKAIQEKR

-538 NLTIGQL
+538 NLTVGQL

-558 SQVNPSEELS
+558 AQVNPSEELS
-568 EDFYNNITAENRKGY
+568 EDFYNSITAENRKGY

-653 VHDVNFRIT
+653 VHDVNFRTT

-678 LENAKLE
+678 LENSKLE

-715 SSEGS
+715 STEGS

-744 KHGWQAEING
+744 KHGWQAEVNG
-754 NTGVEFPLKI
+754 NAGAGFPLKI
-764 VPTVEIGISGGA
+764 VPIEIGISGGSG
-776 AWTQE
+776 WTKE

-814 NIDDYASTIIN
+814 NIDDYASMIIK
-825 FLESEKAKKAEADIN
+825 FLETEKTKKAEADFN